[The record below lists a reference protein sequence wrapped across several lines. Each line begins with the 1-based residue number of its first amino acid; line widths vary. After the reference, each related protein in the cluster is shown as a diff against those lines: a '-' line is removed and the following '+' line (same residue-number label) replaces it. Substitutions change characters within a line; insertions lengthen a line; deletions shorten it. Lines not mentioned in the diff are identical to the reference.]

1 MPIGGGGGVG
11 PPGSIMTNGTIIQL
25 RRSDLRDVS
34 PDGTVLYDGEIAI
47 NTNNRKLYT
56 RLTDG
61 YEVVEGIPFGVLEAN
76 QVSWNHAVEQTVIL
90 DFFEVEFHQSAKY
103 FIEIQSSGA
112 TATPYYQAM
121 EVIVVHNTIN
131 PFVTRY
137 GLIDT
142 NGEIAIVTVD
152 IIAGM
157 LNLKLT
163 SNALDTNSNYVAK
176 FVRLMHQV

>member
-1 MPIGGGGGVG
+1 
-11 PPGSIMTNGTIIQL
+11 
-25 RRSDLRDVS
+25 
-34 PDGTVLYDGEIAI
+34 
-47 NTNNRKLYT
+47 
-56 RLTDG
+56 
-61 YEVVEGIPFGVLEAN
+61 
-76 QVSWNHAVEQTVIL
+76 
-90 DFFEVEFHQSAKY
+90 
-103 FIEIQSSGA
+103 
-112 TATPYYQAM
+112 M